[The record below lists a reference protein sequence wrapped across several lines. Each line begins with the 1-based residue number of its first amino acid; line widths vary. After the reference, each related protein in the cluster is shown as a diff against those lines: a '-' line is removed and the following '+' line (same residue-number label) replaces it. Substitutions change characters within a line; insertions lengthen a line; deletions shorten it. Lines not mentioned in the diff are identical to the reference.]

1 MRIQFTVNSSELAT
15 LQNLA
20 KKGGYPDVPSYCKD
34 ISLQERSYAKM
45 WKYVTEEIAK
55 MDSGKSFSLK
65 EILDVPPAN
74 LGVKLYN
81 NQKQLGI
88 VKVGKSNGCNRF
100 KKL

>member
-20 KKGGYPDVPSYCKD
+20 KKAGYPDVPSYCKD

-55 MDSGKSFSLK
+55 MDSGTSFSLN
-65 EILDVPPAN
+65 EILAVPPAN
-74 LGVKLYN
+74 LGV